1 MNITDQIKP
10 NGICVISLQGDINK
24 ESLNDFKEKIEAIV
38 NKTRKKYVINFQSVN
53 IFTSDGASV
62 IVSALKKCKKFQG
75 IIKLSNLSPSIQ
87 ELFDMTRL
95 NKVFDIYDSEEEA
108 LKSMSD

>member
-62 IVSALKKCKKFQG
+62 IVSALKKCKKSVEMLNFS
-75 IIKLSNLSPSIQ
+75 LSLSCPEM
-87 ELFDMTRL
+87 ELFPVKDTAVSREL
-95 NKVFDIYDSEEEA
+95 QA
-108 LKSMSD
+108 